1 MTFYETL
8 TKVLSTK
15 HRVVVKNKDNNYQV
29 FSCETDDS
37 GDFRRSSWCDT
48 EEEAKQWIGYCGGY
62 IEEDIN
68 NRAKRDNWQIVK
80 AYDLEHEE
88 EFKEGEKAQV
98 IDEKSEYYG
107 EILEIGDCRN
117 GKYMLI
123 KDNGCLTGL
132 LLVSQLSYPF
142 KTEETEELTME
153 EVCKELGRTIKI
165 KK

>member
-15 HRVVVKNKDNNYQV
+15 HRVVVKDDDGNYQI
-29 FSCETDDS
+29 FSCEKDID
-37 GDFRRSSWCDT
+37 GDFRRSCWYNT
-48 EEEAKQWIGYCGGY
+48 EEEAKQSIGNCGGY
-62 IEEDIN
+62 TEKEIN
-68 NRAKRDNWQIVK
+68 EGAKRDNWQIVK